1 MNAKQ
6 LLSFGWAWPPRFLKS
21 MRSTPSQVSAWPHW
35 LGVKGQVFLFGIDW
49 EFTLFTG
56 SKNKELQAQRKAGF
70 RFYAMSPFEDVIGF
84 VRALPTA
91 KGKKYA
97 AALHLAD
104 KLSQGGIEVFSFH
117 LKDDLYSFIALNESK
132 PVPGHDYIGTKENV
146 WQLGED
152 FANLQEQQAIRY
164 LGNSGIFAMEE
175 HLTVEKAFSNPP
187 ASALVKPIFNLPL
200 LQALAAVLL
209 TVFGLLYAANEYLT
223 QLRIKEEQQRQAAL
237 NDPNRLYEQAI
248 EPALKQVSV
257 GGRWQLDQWLN
268 TMGKLPMKTAGWR
281 LGSVK
286 CGLNDCTATWHR
298 EYGNFTE
305 LFNSLPVA
313 FTSRTENMDAAKPE
327 LSTATT
333 VHALSPT
340 PSVGKLS
347 RNQLP
352 LARDVL
358 SEFSSQLQDLSLLD
372 KTVLTLE
379 KPSLFP
385 SAAQGTP
392 ESLTRPVMRG
402 TWGLQLELWSISSLN
417 LYPYVVPESLDLQF
431 PVGQQDQAVYSL
443 KGSFY
448 ALYK

>member
-1 MNAKQ
+1 M
-6 LLSFGWAWPPRFLKS
+6 
-21 MRSTPSQVSAWPHW
+21 
-35 LGVKGQVFLFGIDW
+35 
-49 EFTLFTG
+49 
-56 SKNKELQAQRKAGF
+56 
-70 RFYAMSPFEDVIGF
+70 
-84 VRALPTA
+84 
-91 KGKKYA
+91 
-97 AALHLAD
+97 
-104 KLSQGGIEVFSFH
+104 
-117 LKDDLYSFIALNESK
+117 
-132 PVPGHDYIGTKENV
+132 

-187 ASALVKPIFNLPL
+187 ASALVKPIFKLPL

>member
-1 MNAKQ
+1 
-6 LLSFGWAWPPRFLKS
+6 
-21 MRSTPSQVSAWPHW
+21 
-35 LGVKGQVFLFGIDW
+35 
-49 EFTLFTG
+49 
-56 SKNKELQAQRKAGF
+56 
-70 RFYAMSPFEDVIGF
+70 
-84 VRALPTA
+84 
-91 KGKKYA
+91 
-97 AALHLAD
+97 
-104 KLSQGGIEVFSFH
+104 
-117 LKDDLYSFIALNESK
+117 
-132 PVPGHDYIGTKENV
+132 
-146 WQLGED
+146 
-152 FANLQEQQAIRY
+152 
-164 LGNSGIFAMEE
+164 
-175 HLTVEKAFSNPP
+175 
-187 ASALVKPIFNLPL
+187 
-200 LQALAAVLL
+200 
-209 TVFGLLYAANEYLT
+209 LLYAANEYLT